1 MAEQNNNASSTEEV
15 RLPPVNMRTFRIMSI
30 WFVRFFFVLLFSC
43 FILSLIIPLR
53 PKYSES
59 EKREL
64 AKFPKFTFT
73 ALVSGKYFDGIN
85 SWYSDT
91 FPLREKLTDIN
102 AFFTGLYGKSDVRI
116 QGDVET
122 GDDIPESHPD
132 DSSGTASDTSSAA
145 SSAESSEPSKA
156 DGTSSASSSA
166 PSEAPKPQ
174 TPAQTQTTQ
183 TLGALLINGD
193 TAYEY
198 YNFVRGTA
206 DLYTSAINRAGTLLA
221 GKTNVY
227 DMIVPT
233 SMGITAPDN
242 VVATIN
248 TSDQKKAI
256 NYMYSGMGKSGVKTV
271 SIYDTLKARR
281 NEYIFF
287 RTDHHWTALGA
298 YYAYCDFIK
307 ATGGTPAALDSFI
320 VHQFPNYL
328 GSFYTSSK
336 KLPQLAANPDTVF
349 AYQPKETNSMQI
361 YFSVG
366 GPAKTE
372 PIISDMTNVSSKYLT
387 FIKGDRPF
395 SIINNPAK
403 NDGSVCVLVKESFGN
418 AFAPLLV
425 PNYQTVY
432 IVDYRYFSGTV
443 FGGKTYN
450 SIPQLCI
457 DVKAKDLLFLN
468 NISATRNKDLV
479 NSINALIK

>member
-1 MAEQNNNASSTEEV
+1 MAEQNNTITDAEEV
-15 RLPPVNMRTFRIMSI
+15 RLPPVNMRKFRIMSI
-30 WFVRFFFVLLFSC
+30 WFVRFFFVLLFS
-43 FILSLIIPLR
+43 FFVLSLIIPLR

-64 AKFPKFTFT
+64 TKFPKFTLT
-73 ALVSGKYFDGIN
+73 ALVSGDYFDGIN

-102 AFFTGLYGKSDVRI
+102 AFFSAFYGKTDVQI
-116 QGDVET
+116 QGDVKK
-122 GDDIPESHPD
+122 GDDIPESHP
-132 DSSGTASDTSSAA
+132 GDTSDVSSDV
-145 SSAESSEPSKA
+145 SSAESSEPSKPE
-156 DGTSSASSSA
+156 SSSSSA
-166 PSEAPKPQ
+166 VSSEPPKQQ
-174 TPAQTQTTQ
+174 TPAQTQATQ

-198 YNFVRGTA
+198 YNFVRSTA
-206 DLYTSAINRAGTLLA
+206 DLYVSAISRAGTLLA

-227 DMIVPT
+227 DMVVPT

-256 NYMYSGMGKSGVKTV
+256 DYMYSGIAKNGVKTV

-281 NEYIFF
+281 NEYIYF

-298 YYAYCDFIK
+298 YYAYCDFTK
-307 ATGGTPAALDSFI
+307 AAGGAPAALDRFK

-328 GSFYTSSK
+328 GSFYNSSK

-349 AYQPKETNSMQI
+349 AYEPQETNTIEVHYSKT
-361 YFSVG
+361 SVKNE
-366 GPAKTE
+366 A
-372 PIISDMTNVSSKYLT
+372 IISDMSNVGSKYLT
-387 FIKGDRPF
+387 FIKGDRPY
-395 SIINNPAK
+395 SIIHNPAK
-403 NDGSVCVLVKESFGN
+403 TDGSVCVLVKESFGN
-418 AFAPLLV
+418 AFAPFLV

-432 IVDYRYFSGTV
+432 IIDYRYFASVDSRGIAQFCT
-443 FGGKTYN
+443 
-450 SIPQLCI
+450 

-468 NISATRNKDLV
+468 NISATRNKGLV
-479 NSINALIK
+479 AAINTLVR

>member
-1 MAEQNNNASSTEEV
+1 MAEQNNTITDAEEV
-15 RLPPVNMRTFRIMSI
+15 RLPPVNMRKFRIMSI
-30 WFVRFFFVLLFSC
+30 WFVRFFFVLLFSF

-64 AKFPKFTFT
+64 TKFPKFTLT
-73 ALVSGKYFDGIN
+73 ALVSGDYFDGIN

-102 AFFTGLYGKSDVRI
+102 AFFSAFYGKTDVQI
-116 QGDVET
+116 QGDVKK
-122 GDDIPESHPD
+122 GDDIPESHPGD
-132 DSSGTASDTSSAA
+132 TSDVSSNVSSDT
-145 SSAESSEPSKA
+145 SSAESSEPSKPE
-156 DGTSSASSSA
+156 SSSSSA
-166 PSEAPKPQ
+166 VSSEPPKQQ
-174 TPAQTQTTQ
+174 TPANTQTTQ

-206 DLYTSAINRAGTLLA
+206 DLYVSAISRAGTLLA
-221 GKTNVY
+221 GKTNIY

-256 NYMYSGMGKSGVKTV
+256 DYMYSGIAKNGVKTV

-281 NEYIFF
+281 NEYIYF

-298 YYAYCDFIK
+298 YYAYCDFTK
-307 ATGGTPAALDSFI
+307 TAGGTPAALENFK

-328 GSFYTSSK
+328 GSFYNSSK

-349 AYQPKETNSMQI
+349 AYEPQETNTVEIHYSKT
-361 YFSVG
+361 SVKNE
-366 GPAKTE
+366 A
-372 PIISDMTNVSSKYLT
+372 IISDMTNSTSKYLT
-387 FIKGDRPF
+387 FIKGDRPY
-395 SIINNPAK
+395 SIIHNPAK
-403 NDGSVCVLVKESFGN
+403 TDGSVCVLVKESFGN
-418 AFAPLLV
+418 AFAPFLV

-432 IVDYRYFSGTV
+432 IIDYRYFASVDGRGIAQFCT
-443 FGGKTYN
+443 
-450 SIPQLCI
+450 
-457 DVKAKDLLFLN
+457 DVKATDLLFLN

-479 NSINALIK
+479 NSINALVR

>member
-1 MAEQNNNASSTEEV
+1 MAEQNNTITDAEEV
-15 RLPPVNMRTFRIMSI
+15 RLPPVNMRKFRIMSI
-30 WFVRFFFVLLFSC
+30 WFVRFFFVLLFSF

-64 AKFPKFTFT
+64 TKFPKFTLT
-73 ALVSGKYFDGIN
+73 ALVSGDYFDGIN

-102 AFFTGLYGKSDVRI
+102 AFFSAFYGKTDVQI
-116 QGDVET
+116 QGDVKK
-122 GDDIPESHPD
+122 GDDIPESHP
-132 DSSGTASDTSSAA
+132 GDTSDVSSDV
-145 SSAESSEPSKA
+145 SSAESSEPSKPE
-156 DGTSSASSSA
+156 SSSSSA
-166 PSEAPKPQ
+166 VSSEPPKQQ
-174 TPAQTQTTQ
+174 TPAQTQATQ

-198 YNFVRGTA
+198 YNFVRSTA
-206 DLYTSAINRAGTLLA
+206 DLYISAISRAGTLLA

-227 DMIVPT
+227 DMVVPT

-256 NYMYSGMGKSGVKTV
+256 DYMYSGIAKNGVKTV
-271 SIYDTLKARR
+271 SVYDTLKARR
-281 NEYIFF
+281 NEYIYF

-298 YYAYCDFIK
+298 YYAYCDFTK
-307 ATGGTPAALDSFI
+307 AAGGAPAALDSFK

-328 GSFYTSSK
+328 GSFYNSSK

-349 AYQPKETNSMQI
+349 AYEPTETNTIEVHYSKT
-361 YFSVG
+361 SVKNE
-366 GPAKTE
+366 A
-372 PIISDMTNVSSKYLT
+372 IISDMTNVPSKYLT
-387 FIKGDRPF
+387 FIKGDRPY
-395 SIINNPAK
+395 SIIHNPAK
-403 NDGSVCVLVKESFGN
+403 TDGSVCVLVKESFGN
-418 AFAPLLV
+418 AFAPFLV

-432 IVDYRYFSGTV
+432 IIDYRYFASVDSRGIAQFCT
-443 FGGKTYN
+443 
-450 SIPQLCI
+450 

-468 NISATRNKDLV
+468 NISATRNKGLV
-479 NSINALIK
+479 AAINTLVR

>member
-1 MAEQNNNASSTEEV
+1 
-15 RLPPVNMRTFRIMSI
+15 MRFSRVCTVSPMSEYRVMLKRETI
-30 WFVRFFFVLLFSC
+30 FPKATRMIHRVQRPIHHQLL
-43 FILSLIIPLR
+43 PLR
-53 PKYSES
+53 KAASRQKQMTHPP
-59 EKREL
+59 L
-64 AKFPKFTFT
+64 
-73 ALVSGKYFDGIN
+73 L
-85 SWYSDT
+85 
-91 FPLREKLTDIN
+91 PLRQARLRSRRLRLK
-102 AFFTGLYGKSDVRI
+102 
-116 QGDVET
+116 
-122 GDDIPESHPD
+122 
-132 DSSGTASDTSSAA
+132 
-145 SSAESSEPSKA
+145 
-156 DGTSSASSSA
+156 
-166 PSEAPKPQ
+166 PKQ
-174 TPAQTQTTQ
+174 RRHS
-183 TLGALLINGD
+183 GALLINGD

-432 IVDYRYFSGTV
+432 IIDYRYFSGTV

-468 NISATRNKDLV
+468 NISATRNKGLV

>member
-1 MAEQNNNASSTEEV
+1 
-15 RLPPVNMRTFRIMSI
+15 MRFSQVCTVSPMSEYRVMLKRETI
-30 WFVRFFFVLLFSC
+30 FPKATRMIHRVQRPIHHQML
-43 FILSLIIPLR
+43 PLR
-53 PKYSES
+53 K
-59 EKREL
+59 
-64 AKFPKFTFT
+64 
-73 ALVSGKYFDGIN
+73 
-85 SWYSDT
+85 
-91 FPLREKLTDIN
+91 
-102 AFFTGLYGKSDVRI
+102 
-116 QGDVET
+116 
-122 GDDIPESHPD
+122 
-132 DSSGTASDTSSAA
+132 AA
-145 SSAESSEPSKA
+145 SRQKA

-256 NYMYSGMGKSGVKTV
+256 NYMYSGMSKSGVKTV

-336 KLPQLAANPDTVF
+336 KLPQLAGKSRYGVCLSAEGNQLHADLF
-349 AYQPKETNSMQI
+349 LGRRSCKDGAYNFGYDQC
-361 YFSVG
+361 
-366 GPAKTE
+366 
-372 PIISDMTNVSSKYLT
+372 SSKYLT

-468 NISATRNKDLV
+468 NISATRNKGLV